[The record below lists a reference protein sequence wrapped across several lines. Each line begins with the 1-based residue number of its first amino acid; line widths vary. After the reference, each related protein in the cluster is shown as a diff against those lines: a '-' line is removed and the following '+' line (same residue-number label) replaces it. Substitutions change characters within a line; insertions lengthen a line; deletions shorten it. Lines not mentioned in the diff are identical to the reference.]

1 LTSQKRR
8 WKRRRGEGEVVR
20 SVVEGP
26 TEARKSVGSRL
37 HFAERE
43 RDLSAMTASSR
54 LHLSELLAGTLL
66 LGEETAFGVH
76 R

>member
-1 LTSQKRR
+1 MEAKE
-8 WKRRRGEGEVVR
+8 GGGEVVR

-26 TEARKSVGSRL
+26 TEARKSAVRLGSRL

-54 LHLSELLAGTLL
+54 LHLSELRAGTLL